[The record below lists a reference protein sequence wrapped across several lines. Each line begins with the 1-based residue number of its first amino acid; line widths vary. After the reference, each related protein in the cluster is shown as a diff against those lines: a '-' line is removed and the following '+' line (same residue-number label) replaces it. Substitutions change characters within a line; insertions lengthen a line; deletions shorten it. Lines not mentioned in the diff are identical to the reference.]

1 MKKTIDEY
9 GRLGRKSRSDIL
21 REKYPF
27 EDFIS
32 EECNCSVDELD
43 KEDLDFYMGAYENF
57 IGVKVLESRSKFNT
71 RYVGND

>member
-1 MKKTIDEY
+1 MKKTMDEY
-9 GRLGRKSRSDIL
+9 GRLGRKSQSDVF

-27 EDFIS
+27 DDFIR

-57 IGVKVLESRSKFNT
+57 IGVKVLESRNKYNT
-71 RYVGND
+71 RYVGK